1 MSIDNFE
8 LLRAQL
14 RRQKKEE
21 LVERVVLEEQSIARR
36 DATIDKM
43 TLRLHE
49 GEVLY
54 KRSLEEKQALEKKV
68 EECGRY
74 GAEQHRRAK
83 ELEAEVARL
92 RYDCERLGN
101 QREEQA
107 LALAKSDY
115 ELGRYRRLLAVIE
128 KTAQLLDE

>member
-1 MSIDNFE
+1 MSNDNFE

-14 RRQKKEE
+14 RTQKKED
-21 LVERVVLEEQSIARR
+21 LVERVVLEEQSIGLR
-36 DATIDKM
+36 DATIDRM
-43 TLRLHE
+43 THRLHE

-54 KRSLEEKQALEKKV
+54 KRSLEEKRALEKKV

-92 RYDCERLGN
+92 RGDCERLGK

-107 LALAKSDY
+107 MALAKSDY
-115 ELGRYRRLLAVIE
+115 ELGRCRRLLAVIE